1 MRVLVINC
9 GSATLKYK
17 LFESQGTELRLLAA
31 SVVETTG
38 GYRAAVEQGL
48 AALPAPA
55 DVIAHRVVH
64 DGGRLPD
71 LVRIDRQVQGW

>member
-17 LFESQGTELRLLAA
+17 LFEDRHAGLELLAG

-38 GYRAAVEQGL
+38 G
-48 AALPAPA
+48 
-55 DVIAHRVVH
+55 
-64 DGGRLPD
+64 
-71 LVRIDRQVQGW
+71 